1 MKNLKRRRT
10 GQFLQ
15 DPLVSGRRNFRK
27 KSEKNQLESHFL
39 FYEHEVFE
47 HQDKKIST
55 MYKFYLF
62 RKYSV
67 LEYRDNNLLVSL
79 NKYTLNIVSI

>member
-47 HQDKKIST
+47 HQDKKNHVLCTSFICLESI
-55 MYKFYLF
+55 LF
-62 RKYSV
+62 
-67 LEYRDNNLLVSL
+67 
-79 NKYTLNIVSI
+79 